1 MDSGLLYL
9 DLVINNFT
17 FKRFQNVIFKIVTS
31 KLTFWGHLLYVK
43 FILKNTKL
51 FRKVFYSFE
60 LNSE

>member
-60 LNSE
+60 LNS

>member
-60 LNSE
+60 LKSE